1 MNTHTEFSE
10 DANKENVILPKKK
23 WKTPHTF
30 VILVAI
36 ILIAAAATYF
46 VPAGEFNRYEDKATG
61 KTLVEAGSYH
71 TIASK
76 PINPLKIPV
85 AMYTGIVDSAPILT
99 FMLII
104 GGAFEIITS
113 TGALTALCKKLSK
126 TFSKKKYFVIPV
138 FLTIFSI
145 FGFTMGMSSEV
156 MIFVPIG
163 ITLASW
169 THDTLS
175 ASMYGFNRYYLS
187 DGSGKRTSMSFI
199 ADNVLSQTRM
209 LAMLLGLDK
218 VTGTAMIALGA
229 AIGFTAGILN
239 PFNVG
244 VAQDIAEL
252 PLFSGMG
259 YRIFILIVLLAATS
273 TYIICYAKKVAANPE
288 KSIIYG
294 IKEDQEYTFDDVS
307 DTMSKRQ
314 VGVLV
319 VMVACFGV
327 LIYGLSKLGWYF
339 EEMSALFIFMGI
351 VCGFV
356 NGYGPSMIAKEFGE
370 GAKGIVVGCL
380 IIGIARTVEVILS
393 DASIL
398 DTIVYGIVNIVG
410 VLPNSIKAVGM
421 FLCQSLINCV
431 IVSGTGQAAVTMPL
445 MVPVSDLVGIS
456 RQTAV
461 LAFQLGDG
469 FSNSV
474 LPMSSSLMGYLAV
487 SKIPYSKWLKFMLPL
502 FGIWTALGCLF
513 MLGAIMIGY

>member
-1 MNTHTEFSE
+1 MQPEE
-10 DANKENVILPKKK
+10 KQKKK

-36 ILIAAAATYF
+36 IIIAAIATYLI
-46 VPAGEFNRYEDKATG
+46 PAGEFTRFKDAATG

-71 TIASK
+71 RIAS
-76 PINPLKIPV
+76 NPLNPLLIPS
-85 AMYTGIVDSAPILT
+85 AIYTGIVKSASTIT

-104 GGAFEIITS
+104 GGAFEVITS

-126 TFSKKKYFVIPV
+126 TFSKHKYAVIPV
-138 FLTIFSI
+138 FLTLFSI

-163 ITLASW
+163 ITLA
-169 THDTLS
+169 L
-175 ASMYGFNRYYLS
+175 F
-187 DGSGKRTSMSFI
+187 
-199 ADNVLSQTRM
+199 
-209 LAMLLGLDK
+209 LGLDK

-229 AIGFTAGILN
+229 AVGFTAGILN

-252 PLFSGMG
+252 QLFSGMA
-259 YRIFILIVLLAATS
+259 YRIVILVILLATTS
-273 TYIICYAKKVAANPE
+273 AYIIIYAKKVAANPE
-288 KSIIYG
+288 KSVIYG
-294 IKEDQEYTFDDVS
+294 IQEDTEYTFEDVS
-307 DTMSKRQ
+307 DSISKSQ
-314 VGVLV
+314 IAVLV
-319 VMVACFGV
+319 IMAAGFGI
-327 LIYGLSKLGWYF
+327 LIYGLSKKGWYF
-339 EEMSALFIFMGI
+339 EEMSGLFIFMGI
-351 VCGFV
+351 ACGLV
-356 NGYGPSMIAKEFGE
+356 SGYGPSRIAKEFGN

-393 DASIL
+393 DAKIL
-398 DTIVYGIVNIVG
+398 DTIVYGIVNIVNVMPG
-410 VLPNSIKAVGM
+410 SIKAVGM
-421 FLCQSLINCV
+421 FICQSLINCV

-487 SKIPYSKWLKFMLPL
+487 SKIPYSK
-502 FGIWTALGCLF
+502 
-513 MLGAIMIGY
+513 

>member
-1 MNTHTEFSE
+1 MNTHTEFRE
-10 DANKENVILPKKK
+10 DRRNKENVIQPKKK

-46 VPAGEFNRYEDKATG
+46 VPGEFNRYEDKATG

-85 AMYTGIVDSAPILT
+85 AIYTGIVDSAPILT

-104 GGAFEIITS
+104 GGALEIITS

-163 ITLASW
+163 IT
-169 THDTLS
+169 
-175 ASMYGFNRYYLS
+175 
-187 DGSGKRTSMSFI
+187 
-199 ADNVLSQTRM
+199 

-314 VGVLV
+314 IGVLV
-319 VMVACFGV
+319 IMVACFGI

-356 NGYGPSMIAKEFGE
+356 NGYGPSRIAKEFGE

-393 DASIL
+393 DACIL

-513 MLGAIMIGY
+513 MLGALMIGY

>member
-1 MNTHTEFSE
+1 MQPEE
-10 DANKENVILPKKK
+10 KQKKK

-36 ILIAAAATYF
+36 IIIAAIATYLI
-46 VPAGEFNRYEDKATG
+46 PAGEFTRFKDAATG

-71 TIASK
+71 RIAS
-76 PINPLKIPV
+76 NPLNPLLIPS
-85 AMYTGIVDSAPILT
+85 AIYTGIVKSASTIT

-104 GGAFEIITS
+104 GGAFEVITS

-126 TFSKKKYFVIPV
+126 TFSKHKYAVIPV
-138 FLTIFSI
+138 FLTLFSI

-163 ITLASW
+163 ITLA
-169 THDTLS
+169 L
-175 ASMYGFNRYYLS
+175 F
-187 DGSGKRTSMSFI
+187 
-199 ADNVLSQTRM
+199 
-209 LAMLLGLDK
+209 LGLDK

-229 AIGFTAGILN
+229 AVGFTAGILN

-252 PLFSGMG
+252 PLFSGMA
-259 YRIFILIVLLAATS
+259 YRIVILVILIAATS
-273 TYIICYAKKVAANPE
+273 AYIIIYAKKVAANPE
-288 KSIIYG
+288 KSVIYG
-294 IKEDQEYTFDDVS
+294 IQEDTEYTFEDVS
-307 DTMSKRQ
+307 DSISKSQ
-314 VGVLV
+314 IEVLV
-319 VMVACFGV
+319 IMAAGFGI
-327 LIYGLSKLGWYF
+327 LIYGLSKKGWYF
-339 EEMSALFIFMGI
+339 EEMSGLFIFMGI
-351 VCGFV
+351 ACGLV
-356 NGYGPSMIAKEFGE
+356 SGYGPSRIAKEFGN

-380 IIGIARTVEVILS
+380 IIGIARTVEVILN
-393 DASIL
+393 DAKIL
-398 DTIVYGIVNIVG
+398 DTIVYGIVNIVNVMPG
-410 VLPNSIKAVGM
+410 SIKAVGM
-421 FLCQSLINCV
+421 FICQSLINCV

-487 SKIPYSKWLKFMLPL
+487 SKIPYSKWLKFMMPL
-502 FGIWTALGCLF
+502 FLIWTALGCLF
-513 MLGAIMIGY
+513 MLGALIIGY

>member
-1 MNTHTEFSE
+1 MQPEE
-10 DANKENVILPKKK
+10 KQKKK

-36 ILIAAAATYF
+36 IIIAAIATYLI
-46 VPAGEFNRYEDKATG
+46 PAGEFTRFKDAATG

-71 TIASK
+71 RIAS
-76 PINPLKIPV
+76 NPLNPLLIPS
-85 AMYTGIVDSAPILT
+85 AIYTGIVKSASTIT

-104 GGAFEIITS
+104 GGAFEVITS

-126 TFSKKKYFVIPV
+126 TFSKHKYAVIPV
-138 FLTIFSI
+138 FLTLFSI

-163 ITLASW
+163 ITLA
-169 THDTLS
+169 L
-175 ASMYGFNRYYLS
+175 F
-187 DGSGKRTSMSFI
+187 
-199 ADNVLSQTRM
+199 
-209 LAMLLGLDK
+209 LGLDK

-229 AIGFTAGILN
+229 AVGFTAGILN

-252 PLFSGMG
+252 PLFSGMA
-259 YRIFILIVLLAATS
+259 YRIVIRVILLAATS
-273 TYIICYAKKVAANPE
+273 AYIIIYAKKVAANPE
-288 KSIIYG
+288 KSVIYG
-294 IKEDQEYTFDDVS
+294 IQEDTEYTFEDVS
-307 DTMSKRQ
+307 DSISKSQ
-314 VGVLV
+314 IAVLV
-319 VMVACFGV
+319 IMAAGFGI
-327 LIYGLSKLGWYF
+327 LIYGLSKKGWYF
-339 EEMSALFIFMGI
+339 EEMSGLFIFMGI
-351 VCGFV
+351 ACGLV
-356 NGYGPSMIAKEFGE
+356 SGYGPSRIAKEFGN

-393 DASIL
+393 DAKIL
-398 DTIVYGIVNIVG
+398 DTIVYGIVNIVNVMPG
-410 VLPNSIKAVGM
+410 SIKAVGM
-421 FLCQSLINCV
+421 FICQSLINCV

-487 SKIPYSKWLKFMLPL
+487 SKIPYSKWLKFMMPL
-502 FGIWTALGCLF
+502 FLIWTALGCLF
-513 MLGAIMIGY
+513 MLGALIIGY

>member
-1 MNTHTEFSE
+1 MQPEE
-10 DANKENVILPKKK
+10 KQKKK

-36 ILIAAAATYF
+36 IIIAAIATYLI
-46 VPAGEFNRYEDKATG
+46 PAGEFTRFKDAATG

-71 TIASK
+71 RIAS
-76 PINPLKIPV
+76 NPLNPLLIPS
-85 AMYTGIVDSAPILT
+85 AIYTGIVKSASTIT

-104 GGAFEIITS
+104 GGAFEVITS

-126 TFSKKKYFVIPV
+126 TFSKHKYAVIPV
-138 FLTIFSI
+138 FLTLFSI

-163 ITLASW
+163 ITLA
-169 THDTLS
+169 L
-175 ASMYGFNRYYLS
+175 F
-187 DGSGKRTSMSFI
+187 
-199 ADNVLSQTRM
+199 
-209 LAMLLGLDK
+209 LGLDK

-229 AIGFTAGILN
+229 AVGFTAGILN

-252 PLFSGMG
+252 PIFSGMA
-259 YRIFILIVLLAATS
+259 YRIVILVILLAATS
-273 TYIICYAKKVAANPE
+273 AYIIIYAKKVAANPE
-288 KSIIYG
+288 KSVIYG
-294 IKEDQEYTFDDVS
+294 IQEDTEYTFEDVS
-307 DTMSKRQ
+307 DSISKSQ
-314 VGVLV
+314 IAVLV
-319 VMVACFGV
+319 IMAAGFGI
-327 LIYGLSKLGWYF
+327 LIYGLSKKGWYF
-339 EEMSALFIFMGI
+339 EEMSGLFIFMGI
-351 VCGFV
+351 ACGLV
-356 NGYGPSMIAKEFGE
+356 SGYGPSRIAKEFGN

-393 DASIL
+393 DAKIL
-398 DTIVYGIVNIVG
+398 DTIVYGIVNIVNVMPG
-410 VLPNSIKAVGM
+410 SIKAVGM
-421 FLCQSLINCV
+421 FICQSLINCV

-487 SKIPYSKWLKFMLPL
+487 SKIPYSKWLKFMMPL
-502 FGIWTALGCLF
+502 FLIWTALGCLF
-513 MLGAIMIGY
+513 MLGALIIGY

>member
-1 MNTHTEFSE
+1 MQPEE
-10 DANKENVILPKKK
+10 KQKKK

-36 ILIAAAATYF
+36 IIIAAIATYLI
-46 VPAGEFNRYEDKATG
+46 PAGEFTRFKDAATG

-71 TIASK
+71 RIAS
-76 PINPLKIPV
+76 NPLNPLLIPS
-85 AMYTGIVDSAPILT
+85 AIYTGIVKSASTIT

-104 GGAFEIITS
+104 GGAFEVITS

-126 TFSKKKYFVIPV
+126 TFSKHKYAVIPV
-138 FLTIFSI
+138 FLTLFSI

-163 ITLASW
+163 ITLA
-169 THDTLS
+169 L
-175 ASMYGFNRYYLS
+175 F
-187 DGSGKRTSMSFI
+187 
-199 ADNVLSQTRM
+199 
-209 LAMLLGLDK
+209 LGLDK

-229 AIGFTAGILN
+229 AVGFTAGILN

-252 PLFSGMG
+252 QLFSGMA
-259 YRIFILIVLLAATS
+259 YRIVILVILLAATS
-273 TYIICYAKKVAANPE
+273 AYIIIYAKKVAANPE
-288 KSIIYG
+288 KSVIYG
-294 IKEDQEYTFDDVS
+294 IQEDIEYTFEDVS
-307 DTMSKRQ
+307 DSISKSQ
-314 VGVLV
+314 IAVLV
-319 VMVACFGV
+319 IMAAGFGI
-327 LIYGLSKLGWYF
+327 LIYGLSKKGWYF
-339 EEMSALFIFMGI
+339 EEMSGLFIFMGI
-351 VCGFV
+351 ACGLV
-356 NGYGPSMIAKEFGE
+356 SGYGPSRIAKEFGN

-393 DASIL
+393 DAKIL
-398 DTIVYGIVNIVG
+398 DTIVYGIVNIVNVMPG
-410 VLPNSIKAVGM
+410 SIKAVGM
-421 FLCQSLINCV
+421 FICQSLINCV

-487 SKIPYSKWLKFMLPL
+487 SKIPYSKWLKFMMPL
-502 FGIWTALGCLF
+502 FLIWTALGCLF
-513 MLGAIMIGY
+513 MLGALIIGY

>member
-1 MNTHTEFSE
+1 MQPEE
-10 DANKENVILPKKK
+10 KQKKK

-36 ILIAAAATYF
+36 IIIAAIATYLI
-46 VPAGEFNRYEDKATG
+46 PAGEFTRFKDAATG

-71 TIASK
+71 RIASNLL
-76 PINPLKIPV
+76 NPLLIPS
-85 AMYTGIVDSAPILT
+85 AIYTGIVKSASTIT

-104 GGAFEIITS
+104 GGAFEVITS

-126 TFSKKKYFVIPV
+126 TFSKHKYAVIPV
-138 FLTIFSI
+138 FLTLFSI

-163 ITLASW
+163 ITLA
-169 THDTLS
+169 L
-175 ASMYGFNRYYLS
+175 FP
-187 DGSGKRTSMSFI
+187 
-199 ADNVLSQTRM
+199 
-209 LAMLLGLDK
+209 GLDK

-229 AIGFTAGILN
+229 AVGFTAGILN

-252 PLFSGMG
+252 PLFSGMA
-259 YRIFILIVLLAATS
+259 YRIVILVILLAATS
-273 TYIICYAKKVAANPE
+273 AYIIIYAKKVAANPE
-288 KSIIYG
+288 KSVIYG
-294 IKEDQEYTFDDVS
+294 IQEDTEYTFEDVS
-307 DTMSKRQ
+307 DSISKSQ
-314 VGVLV
+314 IAVLV
-319 VMVACFGV
+319 IMAAGFGI
-327 LIYGLSKLGWYF
+327 LIYGLSKKGWYF
-339 EEMSALFIFMGI
+339 EEMSGLFIFMGI
-351 VCGFV
+351 ACGLV
-356 NGYGPSMIAKEFGE
+356 SGYGPSRIAKEFGN

-393 DASIL
+393 DAKIL
-398 DTIVYGIVNIVG
+398 DTIVYGIVNIVNVMPG
-410 VLPNSIKAVGM
+410 SIKAVGM
-421 FLCQSLINCV
+421 FICQSLINCV

-487 SKIPYSKWLKFMLPL
+487 SKIPYSKWLKFMMPL
-502 FGIWTALGCLF
+502 FLIWTALGCLF
-513 MLGAIMIGY
+513 MLGALIIGY